1 MCGSSPNSRKSGQ
14 TSSTAPVIAS
24 SDSQGRESS
33 MNSSTSFVS
42 PAFVGIDVSKDRLDV
57 CVIVSDQQPGE
68 SFAVANDVAGVK
80 QLLERLAS
88 LPVKLAV
95 LEATGRYERRAAADL
110 LAAGVPVAVINPRQ
124 ARDFARA
131 QNRLAKNDRLDAA
144 LLAQFA
150 QVIAPRARQP
160 QKDAAKRDV
169 LEQLLA
175 RRRQVIEMLTMESN
189 RQKQLDQKLVA
200 RHLKRTIRLLDQQR
214 EDLDRQIAQLI
225 EEDDD
230 WRGTSAIVQS
240 VPGVGP
246 ATAAALIATL
256 PELGKLSRQQIASLA
271 GLAPFT
277 RDSGKFRGKRM
288 IFGGR
293 RVVRQ
298 ALYMAAV
305 VARRFNPVLKRFADR
320 LQKAGK
326 PFKVMITACMRKLLT
341 MLNAMVKTG
350 QTWNPQA
357 QENRRITCQMA

>member
-1 MCGSSPNSRKSGQ
+1 
-14 TSSTAPVIAS
+14 
-24 SDSQGRESS
+24 
-33 MNSSTSFVS
+33 MNSSASVVS

-57 CVIVSDQQPGE
+57 CVRVGDRQPGE

-80 QLLERLAS
+80 QLIERLAG
-88 LPVKLAV
+88 LPVQLAV

-110 LAAGVPVAVINPRQ
+110 LAAGIAVAVVNPRQ
-124 ARDFARA
+124 VRDFARA

-160 QKDAAKRDV
+160 QKDAAQRDG

-175 RRRQVIEMLTMESN
+175 RRRQVIEMLTMEIN

-200 RHLKRTIRLLDQQR
+200 RQLKKTIRLLDQQR

-225 EEDDD
+225 EENDD

-256 PELGKLSRQQIASLA
+256 PELGKLSRQEIASLA

-277 RDSGKFRGKRM
+277 RDSGQYRGRRM

-293 RVVRQ
+293 GAVRQ

-305 VARRFNPVLKRFADR
+305 VARRFNPALKLFADR
-320 LQKAGK
+320 LEQAGK

-350 QTWNPQA
+350 QMWNA
-357 QENRRITCQMA
+357 QVKQSRSVTCQMA

>member
-1 MCGSSPNSRKSGQ
+1 MTPCIFPPPVKEGEMLCVAVAGSKRSESLQPRPPAADRRLFGPTKTVGQRDRGRRCGGAASMCGSSPNSRKSGQ
-14 TSSTAPVIAS
+14 TRSTAPVIAS

-160 QKDAAKRDV
+160 
-169 LEQLLA
+169 
-175 RRRQVIEMLTMESN
+175 
-189 RQKQLDQKLVA
+189 
-200 RHLKRTIRLLDQQR
+200 
-214 EDLDRQIAQLI
+214 
-225 EEDDD
+225 
-230 WRGTSAIVQS
+230 
-240 VPGVGP
+240 
-246 ATAAALIATL
+246 
-256 PELGKLSRQQIASLA
+256 
-271 GLAPFT
+271 
-277 RDSGKFRGKRM
+277 
-288 IFGGR
+288 
-293 RVVRQ
+293 
-298 ALYMAAV
+298 
-305 VARRFNPVLKRFADR
+305 
-320 LQKAGK
+320 
-326 PFKVMITACMRKLLT
+326 
-341 MLNAMVKTG
+341 
-350 QTWNPQA
+350 
-357 QENRRITCQMA
+357 